1 MVLLAAKIACSAGF
15 VLAITA
21 AIERLGPRLGTLIAM
36 VPQLAVLSLVF
47 FAIEQGQAFAAE
59 AAFWNIP
66 GMCATVPV
74 FIGYLAASRLV
85 PAPRWA
91 SIAAGVTL
99 GTICF
104 VVPAYLLSV
113 IPMPR
118 WAVVPFAAAVCFGT
132 GWMVR
137 GLPDTAPL
145 RRVAVGPLLLAI
157 RAGTAVLTILTVTA
171 LAQLLGPKW
180 SGLVAGFP
188 VNSLPV
194 MVILHTHYGRDVVRP
209 FIKTFPAGAFGICL
223 FDLVAWLWLERIGL
237 PLTVVLGYA
246 VALAYLTVVGWLRYA
261 GSLSP
266 SGGAGTSNALT
277 MPESSAK

>member
-1 MVLLAAKIACSAGF
+1 VVLLAAKIAFSAGF
-15 VLAITA
+15 VLAITT

-36 VPQLAVLSLVF
+36 VPQLAVLSLIF
-47 FAIEQGQAFAAE
+47 FAIEQGHAFAAE
-59 AAFWNIP
+59 TAFWNIP

-74 FIGYLAASRLV
+74 FIGYLVASRLV

-113 IPMPR
+113 ITMPR
-118 WAVVPFAAAVCFGT
+118 WAVVPYAAAVCFAT

-145 RRVAVGPLLLAI
+145 RRIAAGPLLLAI
-157 RAGTAVLTILTVTA
+157 RAGTAALTILTVTA
-171 LAQLLGPKW
+171 LAQVLGPKW
-180 SGLVAGFP
+180 SGLVVGFP

-194 MVILHTHYGRDVVRP
+194 MVILHTHYGRVVVKP

-246 VALAYLTVVGWLRYA
+246 VALAYLTVLGWLRYA

-277 MPESSAK
+277 MPERSAK

>member
-1 MVLLAAKIACSAGF
+1 MVLLAAKIVCSAGF

-47 FAIEQGQAFAAE
+47 FAIEQGYAFAAE
-59 AAFWNIP
+59 TAFWNIP

-74 FIGYLAASRLV
+74 FVGYLVASRLV

-91 SIAAGVTL
+91 SITAGVAG
-99 GTICF
+99 GTVCF
-104 VVPAYLLSV
+104 VIPAYLLSV
-113 IPMPR
+113 IAMPR
-118 WAVVPFAAAVCFGT
+118 WAVVPLAVAVCFGT
-132 GWMVR
+132 GWIVR
-137 GLPDTAPL
+137 RLPDTVPL
-145 RRVAVGPLLLAI
+145 RRVATGPLLLAI
-157 RAGTAVLTILTVTA
+157 RASTSVLTVLAVTA

-180 SGLVAGFP
+180 SGLVVGFP

-194 MVILHTHYGRDVVRP
+194 MVILHVHYGRDVVKP

-237 PLTVVLGYA
+237 TLTVVLGYA
-246 VALAYLTVVGWLRYA
+246 VAVAYLTVVGCLRYA

-277 MPESSAK
+277 MPERSAK

>member
-1 MVLLAAKIACSAGF
+1 VVLLGAKIVLSAGF

-47 FAIEQGQAFAAE
+47 FAIEQGPAFAAE
-59 AAFWNIP
+59 SAFWNIP

-74 FIGYLAASRLV
+74 FVGYLVASRLV
-85 PAPRWA
+85 AAPRWA
-91 SIAAGVTL
+91 SITAGVAF
-99 GTICF
+99 GTVCF

-132 GWMVR
+132 AWIVR

-145 RRVAVGPLLLAI
+145 RRVATGPLVLAT
-157 RAGTAVLTILTVTA
+157 RAGASVLTVLTVTA
-171 LAQLLGPKW
+171 LAQFLGPKW

-194 MVILHTHYGRDVVRP
+194 MVILHVHYGRGVAKP

-237 PLTVVLGYA
+237 LLTVVLGYA
-246 VALAYLTVVGWLRYA
+246 VAIAYLAMMGWLRYA

-266 SGGAGTSNALT
+266 SGGAATSNALT
-277 MPESSAK
+277 IPESRAK

>member
-1 MVLLAAKIACSAGF
+1 VVLLAAKIAFSAGF

-36 VPQLAVLSLVF
+36 VPQLAVLSLIF
-47 FAIEQGQAFAAE
+47 FAIEQGHAFAAE
-59 AAFWNIP
+59 TAFWNIP

-74 FIGYLAASRLV
+74 FVGYLVASRLV

-91 SIAAGVTL
+91 SITAGVTL

-113 IPMPR
+113 IIMPR

-137 GLPDTAPL
+137 GLPDTVPL
-145 RRVAVGPLLLAI
+145 RRVTAGPLLLGI
-157 RAGTAVLTILTVTA
+157 RAGTAALTVLTVTA

-180 SGLVAGFP
+180 SGLVVGFP

-194 MVILHTHYGRDVVRP
+194 MVILHIHYGRDVVKP

-246 VALAYLTVVGWLRYA
+246 VALAYLTVLGWLRYA

-266 SGGAGTSNALT
+266 SGGAGTSNAFT
-277 MPESSAK
+277 MPESRAK